1 MKNAVARLKKIKF
14 KENVLKAEVVEDSEE
29 HKNAAKP
36 EVVETL
42 KTNPLKKNENEVA
55 RLKKKFKEKRCKG

>member
-29 HKNAAKP
+29 HKNAAKA
-36 EVVETL
+36 EVVKTLETHP
-42 KTNPLKKNENEVA
+42 TQKKRKWGV
-55 RLKKKFKEKRCKG
+55 FKCWGGWA